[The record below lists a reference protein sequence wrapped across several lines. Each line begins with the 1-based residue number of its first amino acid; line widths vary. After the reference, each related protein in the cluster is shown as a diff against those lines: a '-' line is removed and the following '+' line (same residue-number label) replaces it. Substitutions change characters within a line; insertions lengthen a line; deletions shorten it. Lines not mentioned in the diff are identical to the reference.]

1 MIEIKEEQNGQV
13 SLRATKGVKWNTFIV
28 AIEMLIETILEN
40 SNIEASIDDVLNDIK
55 RIYERDVE

>member
-13 SLRATKGVKWNTFIV
+13 SLRATRGVKWNTFIV
-28 AIEMLIETILEN
+28 AIEMLVEIILEN
-40 SNIEASIDDVLNDIK
+40 SNTETSIDDVSNDIK